1 MQSLYEISDELLS
14 IFNEIENND
23 GEVNEEQLQALE
35 IAQENLQEKLAS
47 YKRAIRCWE
56 SDINACKEEEK
67 RIKTARQVKEN
78 RIDKLK
84 DRMLGAV
91 LQFGY
96 EGKPNKKGKTNHF
109 YELPDGR
116 IFTKTTESVE
126 IDENRINILINIL
139 LELCCSENYCLD
151 FALKEC
157 LYDDLL
163 DIINDKLH
171 LFYEGQEDFTI
182 DDLNLLVFNYSVEVN
197 LKDLI
202 CKYANNIKDYKE
214 MEIPFLG
221 LSFVTPKSMLKL
233 ALDAGN
239 ELSIAK
245 IKETQSI
252 TIK

>member
-1 MQSLYEISDELLS
+1 MQSLYQISNELLS
-14 IFNEIENND
+14 IFNEIESND

-35 IAQENLQEKLAS
+35 IAQENLQEKLSS
-47 YKRAIRCWE
+47 YKKAIRCRE
-56 SDINACKEEEK
+56 ADIDACKQEEK
-67 RIKTARQVKEN
+67 RIKAARQVKEN

-84 DRMLGAV
+84 DRMLEAI

-109 YELPDGR
+109 YELSDGR

-126 IDENRINILINIL
+126 INENRINILINL
-139 LELCCSENYCLD
+139 LVEIC
-151 FALKEC
+151 
-157 LYDDLL
+157 YDESHKSFIDYYPDLL
-163 DIINDKLH
+163 DNINKKLH
-171 LFYEGQEDFTI
+171 IYYEGQEDFTI
-182 DDLNLLVFNYSVEVN
+182 DDLNLLVFNYSVEIN

-202 CKYANNIKDYKE
+202 CKYADNIKDYKE

-221 LSFVTPKSMLKL
+221 LSVITPKSMLKL

-239 ELSIAK
+239 ELTIAK

>member
-14 IFNEIENND
+14 IFNEIESND

-84 DRMLGAV
+84 DRMLEAV

-116 IFTKTTESVE
+116 IFSKTTESVE
-126 IDENRINILINIL
+126 INENRINILINLLIEICKENTESLSINKEELYTDIL
-139 LELCCSENYCLD
+139 N
-151 FALKEC
+151 K
-157 LYDDLL
+157 
-163 DIINDKLH
+163 INEKLH

-182 DDLNLLVFNYSVEVN
+182 DDLNLLVFNYSVEIN

-202 CKYANNIKDYKE
+202 RKYSFNIADYDN
-214 MEIPFLG
+214 MGIPFLG

>member
-1 MQSLYEISDELLS
+1 MQSLYQISDELLS
-14 IFNEIENND
+14 IFNEIESND

-35 IAQENLQEKLAS
+35 IAQENLQEKLSS
-47 YKRAIRCWE
+47 YKKAIRCWE
-56 SDINACKEEEK
+56 ADIDACKQEEK
-67 RIKTARQVKEN
+67 RIKAARQVKEN

-96 EGKPNKKGKTNHF
+96 EGKANKKDKTNHF

-116 IFTKTTESVE
+116 IFTKTIESTE
-126 IDENRINILINIL
+126 INENRINILINL
-139 LELCCSENYCLD
+139 LIEICKDDIRVFPYENEEFYEFMLN
-151 FALKEC
+151 KVNE
-157 LYDDLL
+157 
-163 DIINDKLH
+163 KLH
-171 LFYEGQEDFTI
+171 LYYEGQEDFTI
-182 DDLNLLVFNYSVEVN
+182 DDLKLSVFNYSVEIN

-202 CKYANNIKDYKE
+202 YKYTDNIKDYE
-214 MEIPFLG
+214 EREIPFLG

-239 ELSIAK
+239 ELTISK
-245 IKETQSI
+245 VKETQSI

>member
-67 RIKTARQVKEN
+67 RIKTARQIKEN

-91 LQFGY
+91 IQFGY

-126 IDENRINILINIL
+126 INENRINILINLLIEICKENTESLSINKEELYNDIL
-139 LELCCSENYCLD
+139 N
-151 FALKEC
+151 K
-157 LYDDLL
+157 
-163 DIINDKLH
+163 INEKLH

-182 DDLNLLVFNYSVEVN
+182 DDLNLLVFNYSVEIN

-202 CKYANNIKDYKE
+202 RKYSFNIVDYDN
-214 MEIPFLG
+214 MGIPFLG

>member
-1 MQSLYEISDELLS
+1 MQSLYQISDELLS
-14 IFNEIENND
+14 IFNEIESND

-35 IAQENLQEKLAS
+35 IAQENLQEKLSS
-47 YKRAIRCWE
+47 YKKAIRCWE
-56 SDINACKEEEK
+56 ADIDACKQEEK

-78 RIDKLK
+78 RIEKLK

-116 IFTKTTESVE
+116 IFTKTTESTE
-126 IDENRINILINIL
+126 INENRINILINLLIEICTDDIRAFPYENEEFYEFIL
-139 LELCCSENYCLD
+139 NKVNE
-151 FALKEC
+151 
-157 LYDDLL
+157 
-163 DIINDKLH
+163 KLH
-171 LFYEGQEDFTI
+171 LYYEGQEDFTI
-182 DDLNLLVFNYSVEVN
+182 DDLNLLVFNYSVEIN

-202 CKYANNIKDYKE
+202 CKYADNIKDYKE

-221 LSFVTPKSMLKL
+221 LSFVTPKSVLKL

-239 ELSIAK
+239 ELTIAK

>member
-47 YKRAIRCWE
+47 YKKAIRCWE

-67 RIKTARQVKEN
+67 RIKAARQIKEN

-126 IDENRINILINIL
+126 INENRINILINIL

-171 LFYEGQEDFTI
+171 LYYEGQEDFTI
-182 DDLNLLVFNYSVEVN
+182 DDLNLLIFNYSVEIN
-197 LKDLI
+197 LKNLI

-214 MEIPFLG
+214 MGIPFLG

>member
-67 RIKTARQVKEN
+67 RIKTARQIKEN

-91 LQFGY
+91 IQFGY

-126 IDENRINILINIL
+126 INENRINILINLLIEICKENTESLSINKEELYNDIL
-139 LELCCSENYCLD
+139 N
-151 FALKEC
+151 K
-157 LYDDLL
+157 
-163 DIINDKLH
+163 INEKLH

-182 DDLNLLVFNYSVEVN
+182 DDLNLLVFDYSVEIN

-202 CKYANNIKDYKE
+202 SKYSFNIADYDN
-214 MEIPFLG
+214 MGIPFLG

>member
-35 IAQENLQEKLAS
+35 IAQENLQEKLTS

-67 RIKTARQVKEN
+67 RIKNARQVKEN

-84 DRMLGAV
+84 DRMLEAV

-126 IDENRINILINIL
+126 INENRNAILINLLIEICKDDIRAFPYENEEFYEFIL
-139 LELCCSENYCLD
+139 N
-151 FALKEC
+151 K
-157 LYDDLL
+157 
-163 DIINDKLH
+163 INEKLH
-171 LFYEGQEDFTI
+171 LYYEGQEDFTI
-182 DDLNLLVFNYSVEVN
+182 KDLQICVLNYTVEIN
-197 LKDLI
+197 IKDLI
-202 CKYANNIKDYKE
+202 TKYSEHIKEYDE
-214 MEIPFLG
+214 LSIPFLG
-221 LSFVTPKSMLKL
+221 LSNITPKSMFKL
-233 ALDAGN
+233 ALDCDEN
-239 ELSIAK
+239 LTIAK

>member
-1 MQSLYEISDELLS
+1 MQSLYQISDELLS
-14 IFNEIENND
+14 IFNEIESND
-23 GEVNEEQLQALE
+23 GEVSEEQLQALE
-35 IAQENLQEKLAS
+35 IAQENLQEKLSS
-47 YKRAIRCWE
+47 YKKAIRCWE
-56 SDINACKEEEK
+56 ADIDACKQEEK

-91 LQFGY
+91 IQFGY

-116 IFTKTTESVE
+116 IFTKTIEGTD
-126 IDENRINILINIL
+126 IDENRINILINL
-139 LELCCSENYCLD
+139 LIEICKDDIRVFPYENEEFYEFMLN
-151 FALKEC
+151 KVNE
-157 LYDDLL
+157 
-163 DIINDKLH
+163 KLH
-171 LFYEGQEDFTI
+171 LYYEGQEDFTI
-182 DDLNLLVFNYSVEVN
+182 DDLKLSVFKYSVEIN

-202 CKYANNIKDYKE
+202 YKYADNIKDYKE

-233 ALDAGN
+233 ALDVGN
-239 ELSIAK
+239 ELTVAK
-245 IKETQSI
+245 VKETQSI

>member
-67 RIKTARQVKEN
+67 RIKAARQIKEN

-84 DRMLGAV
+84 DRILGAV

-126 IDENRINILINIL
+126 INENRINILINLLIEICKEDIESLSINKEELYNDIL
-139 LELCCSENYCLD
+139 N
-151 FALKEC
+151 K
-157 LYDDLL
+157 
-163 DIINDKLH
+163 INEKLH

-182 DDLNLLVFNYSVEVN
+182 DDLNLLVFNYSVEIN

-221 LSFVTPKSMLKL
+221 LSFITPKSMLKL
-233 ALDAGN
+233 ALDGGN
-239 ELSIAK
+239 DLTIAK